1 MYIRSLTFFSVTL
14 LTLVFLACKPDAP
27 AKAVLEYET
36 IQYKGEAADEADR
49 LIVKQFGDF
58 KMQLASRLMA
68 AMKEGG
74 PEKAI
79 EVCKV
84 ASPEIEKSLSGEA
97 QVLRVSQKPR
107 NPEHRASEV
116 ESMVLDLWSA
126 RLKEGKPIGAVV
138 VPTETGRVVMAPI
151 QISGEM
157 CLSCHGI
164 GEQIKPETAAALKK
178 AYPNDEAT
186 GYALNDLRGAF
197 VARFTKK

>member
-1 MYIRSLTFFSVTL
+1 MYFRSLTFFSIIL
-14 LTLVFLACKPDAP
+14 LFLACKPDAP
-27 AKAVLEYET
+27 AKAVPEYET

-49 LIVKQFGDF
+49 LIVKQFGEF
-58 KMQLASRLMA
+58 KMQLSNRLMA

-79 EVCKV
+79 EVCQV
-84 ASPEIEKSLSGEA
+84 VSPEIEKSLSGEA

-116 ESMVLDLWSA
+116 ESMVLDLWAA

-178 AYPNDEAT
+178 AYPSDEAT
-186 GYALNDLRGAF
+186 GYSLNDLRGAF